1 MFNELRLIKF
11 PSSDLDNFRMKEK
24 NSNSLSSTE
33 LIYLEMREEIM
44 QHKWVESQK
53 AGIDIGF
60 ENASKDWEMKHSEN
74 WFKSNEPKFEK
85 YI

>member
-1 MFNELRLIKF
+1 MH
-11 PSSDLDNFRMKEK
+11 
-24 NSNSLSSTE
+24 
-33 LIYLEMREEIM
+33 
-44 QHKWVESQK
+44 HKWVESQK

>member
-1 MFNELRLIKF
+1 
-11 PSSDLDNFRMKEK
+11 MKEK

-44 QHKWVESQK
+44 QYKWVESQK

-60 ENASKDWEMKHSEN
+60 EKASKDWEMKHSEN

>member
-1 MFNELRLIKF
+1 
-11 PSSDLDNFRMKEK
+11 MKEK
-24 NSNSLSSTE
+24 NSNSLSSRE

-60 ENASKDWEMKHSEN
+60 ENASKDWEIKHSEN
-74 WFKSNEPKFEK
+74 WLKSNEINFKTNN
-85 YI
+85 